1 VITTPPT
8 PPNRLPA
15 VIRGGLWM
23 AGAAASFTVMTTLIR
38 QAAVGVHPFEI
49 AFFRALVNF
58 LLMIP
63 FALRA
68 GRVGLKTHNHKV
80 FLLRGV
86 CGLGFLMTYF
96 TGAAL
101 IPVADSQVLVF
112 TSPLWGALLAVLF
125 LGERV
130 TVTRAQAL
138 AAGFIGVLIILRPG
152 VVQISFGALL
162 VLAGALA
169 AAASNTIVKFTTRTD
184 HPDAIVLY
192 QMVYVTPMI
201 LIPALWVWT
210 WPSLDQLLLMFAV
223 GFFATLNQRFLSR
236 AYAAADATAVLPF
249 EFSRLPFGAILGF
262 LAFAELPDIWAWV
275 GGAVIFSASLY
286 MVQRE
291 TRAARSKTDGS
302 PRESPCADPR

>member
-1 VITTPPT
+1 
-8 PPNRLPA
+8 
-15 VIRGGLWM
+15 M

-38 QAAVGVHPFEI
+38 QTAPGVHPFEI
-49 AFFRALVNF
+49 AFFRALVN
-58 LLMIP
+58 LVLMIP

-68 GRVGLKTHNHKV
+68 GRAGLQTNNHKV

-152 VVQISFGALL
+152 IVQISFGALL

-184 HPDAIVLY
+184 HPDAIVFY

-201 LIPALWVWT
+201 FVAALWVWT
-210 WPSLDQLLLMFAV
+210 WPTLDQLLLMSAV

-249 EFSRLPFGAILGF
+249 EFARLPFAAILGF
-262 LAFAELPDIWAWV
+262 LAFAELPDMWAWA
-275 GGAVIFSASLY
+275 GGAVIFSASVY
-286 MVQRE
+286 MVRRE
-291 TRAARSKTDGS
+291 TRA
-302 PRESPCADPR
+302 PR